1 MSSFTESSS
10 SPVEQLFDYP
20 VDTLPTHI
28 TESTMFK
35 MWRDL
40 CPVETV
46 FPYLKS
52 NMVDT
57 LCLNSHADFTR
68 LIEADCMF
76 QFNSTAQKEI
86 LKNMYEFWLH
96 NPDSSMLPLPVKD
109 KSHFSN
115 QVLALFLETASIL
128 PVNCFKC
135 NHVELFEYLVERE
148 GLFYID
154 NGRFPDYTLP
164 YYGVR
169 NNHLEIVRRGLELG
183 VSVAKDCIDESIKQ
197 KNLPMFNLLL
207 EHKVRYTTTT
217 LEVAAKT
224 GLPEMYEYFL
234 RVAFKQGLLKQYV
247 HNTLHNKDNLEYL
260 LFRSGINL
268 RTINETDY
276 FIDDADCIYGIQLL
290 EVCINK
296 VCNVEILQMIEEYFD
311 KPDEKPLIRVLAEK
325 HELQFILKKVIHD
338 DNFDLFMYLHSKGFM
353 IKENLIDYA
362 VEYKTRKL
370 TPGLLRHMLA
380 EQQKD

>member
-1 MSSFTESSS
+1 MSSFTESFE
-10 SPVEQLFDYP
+10 PLFDYP
-20 VDTLPTHI
+20 VDTLPEHI

-40 CPVETV
+40 CPTETV

-52 NMVDT
+52 NMVDN
-57 LCLNSHADFTR
+57 LCVNSHADFAR

-76 QFNSTAQKEI
+76 QFKPAAQKEI
-86 LKNMYEFWLH
+86 LKNMYNFWLH
-96 NPDSSMLPLPVKD
+96 NPDSSQLSLPVKD

-135 NHVELFEYLVERE
+135 NHVELFEYLVERD
-148 GLFYID
+148 GLFYVD
-154 NGRFPDYTLP
+154 HGRFPDYSLT

-183 VSVAKDCIDESIKQ
+183 VSVAKDCIDEAIKQ

-207 EHKVRYTTTT
+207 EHKVRYTLKT
-217 LEVAAKT
+217 LEVAAKS

-234 RVAFKQGLLKQYV
+234 RIAFDKKFLKQYV
-247 HNTLHNKDNLEYL
+247 YDTLHNKDNLEYL

-276 FIDDADCIYGIQLL
+276 FIDDSDCIYGIQLL
-290 EVCINK
+290 EVCLNR
-296 VCNVEILQMIEEYFD
+296 VCNVEIVQMIEEYFG
-311 KPDEKPLIRVLAEK
+311 KPDEKPLISTLLEK
-325 HELQFILKKVIHD
+325 SGLQFIVNKVIQD
-338 DNFDLFMYLHSKGFM
+338 DNFELFMYLHSKGFM
-353 IKENLIDYA
+353 IKESLVDYA
-362 VEYKTRKL
+362 IEVKTRKL